1 MTVSSSPLSFNS
13 LSTNMI
19 SAMQSVE
26 SNLQQSLA
34 AAASNP
40 DTITMLQVQQ
50 QVQQWSLMSSIQSTV
65 IKEVS
70 DAMKAAIQKA
80 G

>member
-1 MTVSSSPLSFNS
+1 
-13 LSTNMI
+13 
-19 SAMQSVE
+19 MQAVE
-26 SNLQQSLA
+26 SNLQQTLA

-40 DTITMLQVQQ
+40 DTITMLKVQQ

-65 IKEVS
+65 VKEVA